1 MTKYNWTDITKE
13 DVLKAIEKFY
23 KYNPDFPEPR
33 KTFLLYEGNKL
44 PAKHIRGMA
53 YQEHYGVEISKSDFG
68 GGMET
73 VKFFERLGF
82 EVEYTGTSDFHPNK
96 KIEESPSP
104 DNTESEKAPYIK
116 VAMYLQTDELKNQ
129 KAFNKIL
136 PVMKNSDADIIVFP
150 EYCYV
155 PDVKMYESSDIL
167 LEKDRNAIFDS
178 CLKLSQNLGKSVI
191 VSSHDKYDTIF
202 SIFANANH
210 LENETKI
217 QLYVKHTMCGSSCLG
232 FPDYSD
238 AAAYIFNPIVF
249 KGYYIGMTIC
259 YDCNHALFS
268 RMYGMYGIDLIINST
283 GGNVIHDKWFKYN
296 KVRAIENNCY
306 TLVTMGGDGTDPK
319 QNNYVFGFNKNGG
332 QLPSVNLC
340 GDSSKHNI
348 PGGLYVY
355 EVSTD
360 AGAPEPDESNQKETE
375 NKNWQFKY
383 PVGKYED
390 FLKKANHV
398 TDSIYHLKVDDSN
411 VFFLIVQGEDI
422 LKPEIVQKLLYSKE
436 LKEYSNRKYIIVNKF
451 NNVDADLFN
460 NYLSIVLKVRS
471 MENFCAVLLI
481 SDNINKCYQC
491 GKNRTAQVVKE
502 TNGFWNI
509 DLERTSGPEAIWKN
523 KVGMKA
529 SWRDNYEW
537 LVENAEK
544 IYDIDVVQ

>member
-1 MTKYNWTDITKE
+1 
-13 DVLKAIEKFY
+13 
-23 KYNPDFPEPR
+23 
-33 KTFLLYEGNKL
+33 
-44 PAKHIRGMA
+44 
-53 YQEHYGVEISKSDFG
+53 
-68 GGMET
+68 
-73 VKFFERLGF
+73 
-82 EVEYTGTSDFHPNK
+82 
-96 KIEESPSP
+96 
-104 DNTESEKAPYIK
+104 
-116 VAMYLQTDELKNQ
+116 
-129 KAFNKIL
+129 
-136 PVMKNSDADIIVFP
+136 
-150 EYCYV
+150 
-155 PDVKMYESSDIL
+155 
-167 LEKDRNAIFDS
+167 
-178 CLKLSQNLGKSVI
+178 
-191 VSSHDKYDTIF
+191 
-202 SIFANANH
+202 
-210 LENETKI
+210 
-217 QLYVKHTMCGSSCLG
+217 
-232 FPDYSD
+232 
-238 AAAYIFNPIVF
+238 
-249 KGYYIGMTIC
+249 
-259 YDCNHALFS
+259 
-268 RMYGMYGIDLIINST
+268 
-283 GGNVIHDKWFKYN
+283 
-296 KVRAIENNCY
+296 
-306 TLVTMGGDGTDPK
+306 MGGDGTDPK

-332 QLPSVNLC
+332 QLTPVNLC

-355 EVSTD
+355 EVSDD

-383 PVGKYED
+383 PVGTYED

-436 LKEYSNRKYIIVNKF
+436 LKKYSNRKYIIVNKF
-451 NNVDADLFN
+451 DNVDADLFN

-544 IYDIDVVQ
+544 VYDIDTVQ